1 MSYDI
6 YCYKSKL
13 DRPNLEE
20 AQAIMELEEEENS
33 SDSESKLKIAKA
45 LISYNPKFEC
55 FEFDYEEIS
64 KLQGT
69 SIDETKEAFD
79 HIELNTPDGE
89 LAIQITIYGD
99 TVSIT
104 VPYWYS
110 GDDANQVFNNINEY
124 AKVIRKAVGY
134 FVYDPQTDKVFD
146 PLKENIFELDIY
158 QSITDQVE
166 KMKSE
171 QIEKSNKKPWWK
183 FW

>member
-20 AQAIMELEEEENS
+20 AQAIMELDEKES
-33 SDSESKLKIAKA
+33 SCDSETKIKIAKA
-45 LISYNPKFEC
+45 LVDYNPNFES

-64 KLQGT
+64 KLKGI
-69 SIDETKEAFD
+69 SINEAKERFG
-79 HIELNTPDGE
+79 HIELNTPDGD
-89 LAIQITIYGD
+89 LATQITIFGE

-110 GDDANQVFNNINEY
+110 GEKANEVLKNINEY
-124 AKVIRKAVGY
+124 AKVIRQTVGY
-134 FVYDPQTDKVFD
+134 FAYDPQTDKVFD
-146 PLKENIFELDIY
+146 PLNEQIFELDLY
-158 QSITDQVE
+158 QGMTDQVE
-166 KMKSE
+166 KMKTDH
-171 QIEKSNKKPWWK
+171 IEKSNKKPWWK

>member
-20 AQAIMELEEEENS
+20 AQAIMELEEEESS
-33 SDSESKLKIAKA
+33 SDPETKLKIAKV
-45 LISYNPKFEC
+45 LIDYNPKFES
-55 FEFDYEEIS
+55 FEFDHEEIS

-69 SIDETKEAFD
+69 SIDEAKKAFD
-79 HIELNTPDGE
+79 HIELNTPDGD
-89 LAIQITIYGD
+89 LATQITIFGD

-110 GDDANQVFNNINEY
+110 GDQANEVFNNINEY
-124 AKVIRKAVGY
+124 AKVIRQTVGY

-146 PLKENIFELDIY
+146 PLNDNIFELDLY
-158 QSITDQVE
+158 KSMTDQVE
-166 KMKSE
+166 KMKTE
-171 QIEKSNKKPWWK
+171 QIEKLNKKPWWK